1 MPANF
6 NLFAGVLLAFI
17 KKKLKNGQ
25 DNRPIIGR

>member
-17 KKKLKNGQ
+17 KKLKNGQ